1 MMDYLPVFLDMKGR
15 RALMVGGGAT
25 ATRKADL
32 LCRAG
37 ARVRLVAP
45 SITDALRARA
55 GTDTL
60 ELIERVFR
68 DDDLRGVSLVIAAT
82 NDRGLNRHVSELA
95 RLQRVPVNVV
105 DDPELCSFIMP
116 AIVDRSPLMIAI
128 SSGGAAPV
136 LARLVREKLEAALPE
151 GYRRLAR
158 MAAALRGDVKARFKD
173 LTARRR
179 FWEGV
184 FSGPLAERV
193 MNATE
198 EQGKS
203 LVYDALMTGDMRV
216 SSLGEVYLVGAG
228 PGDPELL
235 TFRAL
240 RLMQQADVVVYD
252 RLVAP
257 AVMDKVRRDA
267 DRIYVGK
274 AANRHTLPQEDI
286 NRILVEQAS
295 QGRRVVR
302 LKGGDPFVF
311 GRGGEEIETLKAAG
325 IPFQVVPGITAALGC
340 AAYSGIPLTHRDC
353 AHGCL
358 FVTGHMKDGAL
369 SLPWPSMV
377 QPNQTVV
384 VYMGLGALPLLADG
398 LIRHGLSEDWPVA
411 LIQDGTS
418 EQQRVV
424 TGTLST
430 IAAQAKAAEL
440 ISPTLVIIGE
450 VVRLR
455 QQLSWYRNTEEAPVA
470 RVAGTA

>member
-1 MMDYLPVFLDMKGR
+1 MDYLPIFLDLKGHR
-15 RALMVGGGAT
+15 VLMVGGGAT
-25 ATRKADL
+25 ATRKTDL

-45 SITDALRARA
+45 SISDALRTRS
-55 GTDTL
+55 GTDEL
-60 ELIERVFR
+60 ELVERGFQ
-68 DDDLRGVSLVIAAT
+68 DEDLRGVSLVIAAT

-95 RLQRVPVNVV
+95 RLQRLPVNVV

-116 AIVDRSPLMIAI
+116 AIVDRSPLMIAV

-136 LARLVREKLEAALPE
+136 LARLVREKLEASIPE
-151 GYRRLAR
+151 GYRRMAR
-158 MAAALRGDVKARFKD
+158 MAAKLRGDVKAKFSD

-179 FWEGV
+179 FWERV
-184 FSGPLAERV
+184 FTGPIAEQI
-193 MNATE
+193 MCASE
-198 EQGKS
+198 EEGHA
-203 LVYDALMTGDMRV
+203 LVYDALHGATTDAGQSM
-216 SSLGEVYLVGAG
+216 GEVYLVGAG

-257 AVMDKVRRDA
+257 AVLDKVRRDA
-267 DRIYVGK
+267 ERIYVGK
-274 AANRHTLPQEDI
+274 AANRHTLPQADI
-286 NRILVEQAS
+286 NRVLVEQAS
-295 QGRRVVR
+295 LGHRVVR

-340 AAYSGIPLTHRDC
+340 AAYSGIPLTHRDY

-369 SLPWPSMV
+369 SLPWASMV

-384 VYMGLGALPLLADG
+384 VYMGLGALPLLAQG
-398 LIRHGLSEDWPVA
+398 LTDHGLPPDWPVA
-411 LIQDGTS
+411 LIQEGTT

-424 TGTLST
+424 TGTLEN
-430 IAAQAKAAEL
+430 IPDLAKEAGL
-440 ISPTLVIIGE
+440 QSPTLVIVGE
-450 VVRLR
+450 VVALR
-455 QQLSWYRNTEEAPVA
+455 DKLSWYQTVPESTVEL
-470 RVAGTA
+470 VAGSA